1 MVGFK
6 YYFCLLTKP
15 NKLFYYI
22 FIYLRFNSH
31 LWSICEPLIVTNVI
45 IITRL
50 FFPFISFLEIILVH
64 NTIFSPLIHIFCMI
78 RDESYGLYKKK
89 YILSIVKFCFK
100 INQSTYKYI
109 YRFLML
115 LNWLIWILK
124 FLLKIL
130 RNVSCVT
137 RLITLILIIKK
148 NYIKNPLRIINIIF
162 IST

>member
-1 MVGFK
+1 MKILRNASCVTRLINLILIIKKNYIKNPLRIINIIFISTYVVGFK

-50 FFPFISFLEIILVH
+50 FFPFISFLEIILAH

-89 YILSIVKFCFK
+89 YILSIVKFF
-100 INQSTYKYI
+100 
-109 YRFLML
+109 F
-115 LNWLIWILK
+115 
-124 FLLKIL
+124 
-130 RNVSCVT
+130 
-137 RLITLILIIKK
+137 
-148 NYIKNPLRIINIIF
+148 
-162 IST
+162 